1 MKKIFIAIHYME
13 LGGAERALLGLLE
26 SLAKQPCHVDL
37 FVYSH
42 QGDLMGAIPEGIHLL
57 PEHPSYAYLERP
69 LKETLKA
76 GHLGLALARLWARVS
91 NRIHN
96 SRLKGDSYSI
106 FDEIGRATVH
116 VLPSLQNLGNY
127 DLAISFLTP
136 HYIVRDKVRATT
148 KVAWI
153 HTDYSA
159 IAVNPRRELPIWSSF
174 DHIVSISPDVTNSF
188 VKIFPSLADKII
200 LQENLLPTNLI
211 RQQAEAFDARPE
223 MPGKIRLLSIGRF
236 CYPKNFPGAVH
247 IMAELCRL
255 RDDVIWY
262 LIGFGGDEEE
272 IRCSI
277 DKLGM
282 QEHFIIL
289 GKRNNPYPYIKAC
302 DLYVQPSRY
311 EGNSVTVCEAQFL
324 GKAVAVTNY
333 PTATSQIHQGYDGII
348 IPMEPQAAAKALN
361 ALLNDPE
368 QVRQLGQHAQ
378 QNFQQEAP
386 KALLSLLH

>member
-1 MKKIFIAIHYME
+1 
-13 LGGAERALLGLLE
+13 
-26 SLAKQPCHVDL
+26 
-37 FVYSH
+37 
-42 QGDLMGAIPEGIHLL
+42 
-57 PEHPSYAYLERP
+57 
-69 LKETLKA
+69 
-76 GHLGLALARLWARVS
+76 
-91 NRIHN
+91 
-96 SRLKGDSYSI
+96 
-106 FDEIGRATVH
+106 
-116 VLPSLQNLGNY
+116 
-127 DLAISFLTP
+127 
-136 HYIVRDKVRATT
+136 
-148 KVAWI
+148 
-153 HTDYSA
+153 
-159 IAVNPRRELPIWSSF
+159 VNPRRELPIWSSF

-211 RQQAEAFDARPE
+211 RQQAEAFDAQLE

-236 CYPKNFPGAVH
+236 CYPKNFPGAVR

-272 IRCSI
+272 IRRCI
-277 DKLGM
+277 DELGM

-311 EGNSVTVCEAQFL
+311 EGKSVTVCEAQFL

-333 PTATSQIHQGYDGII
+333 PTATSQIQQGFDGII
-348 IPMEPQAAAKALN
+348 IPIEPRAAAKALD

-368 QVRQLGQHAQ
+368 QMRQLGQHAQ
-378 QNFQQEAP
+378 QNFQQEVP
-386 KALLSLLH
+386 EALLSLLH